1 MPLRASPGRGRSMTR
16 SRSAAVSEA
25 IDLDDPVVLLDGFLG
40 VRGIPLQHRAI
51 ADALDHQLAVLY
63 AMRQRDA
70 TSAQAVVREALL
82 VELDPE
88 NARPLLLRRPLRR
101 LRRRL
106 RMACQLANCRR
117 GLRSI
122 VARGTVRC
130 FVVRRG
136 GLRRLGFRNFGVRI
150 QLLLLHLAL
159 FLLGGLL
166 LPLLRPTFP
175 LLPMLPSFVP
185 LLPPFL
191 ISVARIASG
200 FILPVAE
207 SRGVNPRG
215 NDLVNGGS

>member
-150 QLLLLHLAL
+150 QLLLL
-159 FLLGGLL
+159 